1 MKWINNNVTGNTN
14 TMNLLLRRTLVR
26 IVRYSSTHPNPSQEG
41 ITTRSPRYSTMLC
54 CNKAVQQDRAVHQS
68 SPFRGLGGLLLCAFV
83 FLWFNSSAQLNTD
96 QQYAKPLKEVLT
108 DIQKKYGITIKYVD
122 SMVNNKM
129 VTYAEWKYRPDV
141 EVTLDNI
148 LKPLELKVKK
158 EKDKQY
164 KLSAYEYYRWPVEEG
179 WAEMDRIAAQYKT
192 VEEWEKRKAEL
203 KPCLK
208 EALQLNHLPAAPNS
222 KPIVTPKRLFDGYS
236 VENVAIEIL
245 PGVWINGSLYKPLKF
260 KGKIPVILNPDGH
273 WEKQRYR
280 ADCQLRCAAMAK
292 MGAMA
297 FSYDL
302 FAWGESLLQF
312 KVEDHR
318 RSLAMT
324 IQALGAIRILDY
336 LLAQK
341 DADTNR
347 VGITGGSGGGSHTVL
362 MTALDDRIKVSAPVV
377 SLSSYFYG
385 GCPCE
390 SGMNIH
396 ACGGRTN
403 NVEIAAM
410 AAPRPQLIVSDGGDW
425 TDKMPEHDFPYLQ
438 TMYSWYN
445 KKENVTNVHLPQDKH
460 DFGITKRKPVYVFM
474 AKQLGLN
481 IKAIQDANGNID
493 ESKITIE
500 PEKSLYVFGENGE
513 KLPAHAVKGF
523 ENLERVFAEEI
534 EKARTNQ
541 RYKIGL
547 IDLMLLKRQKLGAI
561 TLTAELKA
569 DGVEVDMGGLGNRPT
584 FDNQLLIDSVRNHFI
599 KTAKEKKVEIFCL
612 AMTGYYAQS
621 FCGRAE
627 YIRSIE
633 DCIKTMQLM
642 NVKHAFLPLGVQC
655 DIKKNPAIRDSVIAR
670 LKIAGKLAEEA
681 GVIIGI
687 ETSLTA
693 KEEVELLKQIGSPA
707 IKIYFNF
714 SNPLKE
720 GRDLISELK
729 ILGKDR
735 ISMIHATNK
744 DSVWLENDPQID
756 LYKVKKAL
764 DEIGWSGWL
773 VIERSRDARKPSDT
787 KYNYG
792 ANTTY
797 LKKVF
802 QGE

>member
-1 MKWINNNVTGNTN
+1 MIVDNVTSKNTS
-14 TMNLLLRRTLVR
+14 MILLLRRTLVHSVHHSAMKAQPHFAPLR
-26 IVRYSSTHPNPSQEG
+26 
-41 ITTRSPRYSTMLC
+41 LC
-54 CNKAVQQDRAVHQS
+54 MKCFV
-68 SPFRGLGGLLLCAFV
+68 LLCAFLS
-83 FLWFNSSAQLNTD
+83 LWFNSTAQLNTD
-96 QQYAKPLKEVLT
+96 NQYSKPLKEVLN
-108 DIQKKYGITIKYVD
+108 DVQKKYGVTIKFVD
-122 SMVNNKM
+122 SMVKNKM

-208 EALQLNHLPAAPNS
+208 EALQLDHLPAAPAS
-222 KPIVTPKRLFDGYS
+222 KPIITAKRIFDGYS
-236 VENVAIEIL
+236 VENIAIEIL
-245 PGVWINGSLYKPLKF
+245 PGVWINGSLYKPLKY

-341 DADTNR
+341 DADTNH

-410 AAPRPQLIVSDGGDW
+410 AAPRPQLVVSDGGDW

-445 KKENVTNVHLPQDKH
+445 KKENVSNVHLPNDKH
-460 DFGITKRKPVYVFM
+460 DFGITKRTPVYEFM

-481 IKAIQDANGNID
+481 IKAIMDANGNID

-500 PEKSLYVFGENGE
+500 PEKSLFVFGDNGE
-513 KLPAHAVKGF
+513 KLPAHAIKGF

-561 TLTAELKA
+561 TLTAQLKA

-584 FDNQLLIDSVRNHFI
+584 FDNQLLIDSVRNQFMQ
-599 KTAKEKKVEIFCL
+599 TAKENKVEIFCL

-642 NVKHAFLPLGVQC
+642 NVKYAFLPLGVQC

-670 LKIAGKLAEEA
+670 LKVAGKLAEKA

-687 ETSLTA
+687 ETSLSA

-720 GRDLISELK
+720 GRDLISEIK

-756 LYKVKKAL
+756 LYKVKKTL
-764 DEIGWSGWL
+764 DEIGWIGWL
-773 VIERSRDARKPSDT
+773 VIERSRDAKKPSDT
-787 KYNYG
+787 KFNYG
-792 ANTTY
+792 ANTAY

-802 QGE
+802 QDQ

>member
-1 MKWINNNVTGNTN
+1 MIPASVFHSIIVASQSFHRSAIRAAFFFCV
-14 TMNLLLRRTLVR
+14 LL
-26 IVRYSSTHPNPSQEG
+26 SSWQ
-41 ITTRSPRYSTMLC
+41 TT
-54 CNKAVQQDRAVHQS
+54 
-68 SPFRGLGGLLLCAFV
+68 F
-83 FLWFNSSAQLNTD
+83 AQLNTD
-96 QQYAKPLKEVLT
+96 NQYSKPLKEVLN
-108 DIQKKYGITIKYVD
+108 DVQKKYGVTIKFVD
-122 SMVNNKM
+122 SMVKNKM

-192 VEEWEKRKAEL
+192 VEDWEKRKAEL

-208 EALQLNHLPAAPNS
+208 EALQLNYLPAAPNS
-222 KPIVTPKRLFDGYS
+222 KPIVTAKRIFDGYS
-236 VENVAIEIL
+236 VENIAIEIL

-280 ADCQLRCAAMAK
+280 ADCQYRCAAMAK

-347 VGITGGSGGGSHTVL
+347 VAITGGSGGGSHTVL

-410 AAPRPQLIVSDGGDW
+410 AAPRPQLVVSDGGDW

-438 TMYSWYN
+438 TMYRWYN
-445 KKENVTNVHLPQDKH
+445 KKENVSNVHLPNDKH
-460 DFGITKRKPVYVFM
+460 DFGITKRTPVYEFM

-481 IKAIQDANGNID
+481 IKAIQDANGKID

-500 PEKSLYVFGENGE
+500 PEKSLYVFGDNGE

-584 FDNQLLIDSVRNHFI
+584 FDNQLLIDSVRNQFI
-599 KTAKEKKVEIFCL
+599 QTAKDRKVEIFCL

-670 LKIAGKLAEEA
+670 LRVAGKLAEEA

-693 KEEVELLKQIGSPA
+693 KEEVELLKRIGSPA

-720 GRDLISELK
+720 GRDLISEIK

-756 LYKVKKAL
+756 LYKVKKTL

-787 KYNYG
+787 RFNYG
-792 ANTTY
+792 ANTAY

-802 QGE
+802 QE